1 MNPSI
6 NQSLAH
12 GLEVLLAFDRSNLS
26 LSVFDLSKR
35 LKFSQSK
42 TYRLVRTL
50 IQYNLIQETPGG
62 AAHYAL
68 GLNALR
74 LGLIAQ
80 KVINLGAIARPFMS
94 ELSKH
99 TRETVLLTTVNGTK
113 GLCQEIVE
121 CVEPVR
127 SSTYQPGESI
137 PLHCGA
143 SGKILMA
150 YLSEPEWDRI
160 IEIEGLKPFTRNTI
174 TDKDRLKQ
182 HLKEIREAGFAFSDR
197 EVHEDVIAIGAPILD
212 VAGRLMSGLSVV
224 IPSYRAN
231 KRKITTFSRLTVEYA
246 GKISR
251 TFG

>member
-1 MNPSI
+1 MTPSI

-12 GLEVLLAFDRSNLS
+12 GLEVLLAFDSSSLA
-26 LSVFDLSKR
+26 LSVSDISRR
-35 LKFSQSK
+35 LKYTQSK

-50 IQYNLIQETPGG
+50 IKYNLIQEIPG
-62 AAHYAL
+62 AAQYSL
-68 GLNALR
+68 GLTALR
-74 LGLIAQ
+74 LGLLAQ
-80 KVINLGAIARPFMS
+80 KVIKLGAISRPFMS
-94 ELSKH
+94 ELSHH
-99 TRETVLLTTVNGTK
+99 TRETVLLTTVNRTK

-160 IEIEGLKPFTRNTI
+160 IAIEGLKSYTRNTI
-174 TDKDRLKQ
+174 TDKERLKQ
-182 HLKEIREAGFAFSDR
+182 HLREIREAGFAFSDR
-197 EVHEDVIAIGAPILD
+197 EVHEDVVAIGAPILN
-212 VAGRLMSGLSVV
+212 VAGQLMAGLSVV

-231 KRKITTFSRLTVEYA
+231 KRKIQSFTHLTIEYA
-246 GKISR
+246 GKISS
-251 TFG
+251 TLS